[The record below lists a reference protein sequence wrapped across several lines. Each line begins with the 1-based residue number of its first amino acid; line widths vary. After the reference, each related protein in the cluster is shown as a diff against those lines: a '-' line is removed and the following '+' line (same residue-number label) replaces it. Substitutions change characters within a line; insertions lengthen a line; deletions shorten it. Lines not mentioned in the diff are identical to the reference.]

1 MSAGAA
7 ITIIFAEQFCVRREM
22 REGLWTMYDE
32 AESSRRHDET
42 EEGRVLV
49 EREGGGDGG
58 RPEDAP
64 GESIEMSGYPAR

>member
-1 MSAGAA
+1 MSGGAA

-22 REGLWTMYDE
+22 REGLWTLYDE
-32 AESSRRHDET
+32 AESSRRHEA

-49 EREGGGDGG
+49 EREDRDGDG
-58 RPEDAP
+58 PDDAP